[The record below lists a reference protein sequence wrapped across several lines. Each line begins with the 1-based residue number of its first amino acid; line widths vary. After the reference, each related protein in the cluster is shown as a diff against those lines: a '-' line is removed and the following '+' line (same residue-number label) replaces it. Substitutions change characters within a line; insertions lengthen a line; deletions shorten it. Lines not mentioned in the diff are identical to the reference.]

1 MWSRRDSRSDIEAR
15 LRSRRAEASPEF
27 VDGLA
32 GKLAPGRRPTAR
44 AWSRLAFASAVSVFI
59 LGTFASF
66 GGMSYAASGASETY
80 AAVHQVVVKHKL
92 DLSVRTSSAAGQYP
106 KSPTAKPAAVHVKKK
121 TQHAGVLGAGTVS
134 GGTLPF
140 TGVSL
145 LGTFVV
151 SLALIGGGILLRRRE
166 GRS

>member
-106 KSPTAKPAAVHVKKK
+106 KSPTAKPAAVHVKK
-121 TQHAGVLGAGTVS
+121 TPQSGVKGVQAVS
-134 GGTLPF
+134 SGTLPF

>member
-1 MWSRRDSRSDIEAR
+1 MWIRRDSRSDIEAR

-80 AAVHQVVVKHKL
+80 SAVHQVVVKHTL

-106 KSPTAKPAAVHVKKK
+106 KSPTAKPAAVHVKKAP
-121 TQHAGVLGAGTVS
+121 QGGVKGVQTVS

-151 SLALIGGGILLRRRE
+151 SLALIGGGIVLRRRE
-166 GRS
+166 NRN